1 MSHLKM
7 YYKTVPASYPEN
19 YGRFTLRCYD
29 GSEQDRKTWYD
40 LCKEGILRDDEVDVE
55 ETFEGRITSREGYA
69 PENVFFIEKEGE
81 AMATMTILLK
91 ENNMG
96 YLHMVSASPEH
107 RGHGVGK
114 YIADCVAAVLYE
126 LGCTACTL
134 DTQEFRVAALRSYLR
149 AGYKPV
155 LYEEEMEARW
165 TKWLTDNGYSNVEAV
180 DLDGNFVKTL
190 CTENT

>member
-7 YYKTVPASYPEN
+7 YYKVKPASFPEN
-19 YGRFTLRCYD
+19 HGRFTYRKYD
-29 GSEQDRKTWYD
+29 GTEQDRKIWYN
-40 LCKEGILRDDEVDVE
+40 LCKEGILRDNEVEVE
-55 ETFEGRITSREGYA
+55 ATFTERISGREGYA

-107 RGHGVGK
+107 RGQGVGK

-190 CTENT
+190 CADNI